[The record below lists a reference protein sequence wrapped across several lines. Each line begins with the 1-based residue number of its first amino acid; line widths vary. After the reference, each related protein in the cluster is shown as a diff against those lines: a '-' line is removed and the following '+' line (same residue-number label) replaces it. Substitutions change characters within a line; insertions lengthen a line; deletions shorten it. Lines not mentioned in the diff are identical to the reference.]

1 MTTIVKT
8 PSWTAHSLVEEI
20 SISQMNIKLQL
31 QIATHR
37 LCAAFFL
44 VRILRG
50 DHFEWGWSGN
60 CSSYPEEKERQE
72 GAPSSSQQKNHIP
85 QVLRWRG
92 KAVFDKLKGD
102 HGKKNRSPG
111 RGSWWEK
118 GQEEVPRVNMGC
130 HLQTMFR
137 NLTAPKSS
145 GSSGKGW
152 GCMGHGV
159 KSILVA
165 AVQGTAWKKAV
176 VKAGRS
182 FRGSRHR
189 QQRSDGSS
197 FILAPNALH
206 SILPGTGSTLCT

>member
-1 MTTIVKT
+1 
-8 PSWTAHSLVEEI
+8 
-20 SISQMNIKLQL
+20 MNIKLQL

-137 NLTAPKSS
+137 NLTAPKSG

-152 GCMGHGV
+152 GCMGHGG
-159 KSILVA
+159 
-165 AVQGTAWKKAV
+165 QE
-176 VKAGRS
+176 
-182 FRGSRHR
+182 HPC
-189 QQRSDGSS
+189 GSS
-197 FILAPNALH
+197 ARHSLEEGCSESRQILQRQSPQAAAKWWKLFH
-206 SILPGTGSTLCT
+206 PGPQCLAQHLAWHRVNPLYIVTEMKHLLKE